1 MRPATAR
8 RCSRA
13 ARQVGVVTQ
22 AMYSPLNNWTIA
34 IARLP
39 VDCANDG
46 TKLMVNCATHG
57 EIAAT
62 TACDAVL

>member
-1 MRPATAR
+1 M
-8 RCSRA
+8 
-13 ARQVGVVTQ
+13 TQ
-22 AMYSPLNNWTIA
+22 AIYSPLNDWTIA

-46 TKLMVNCATHG
+46 TKLVVNCATHG

-62 TACDAVL
+62 TAAMPFFDPDKKRRTAKG